1 MGLLDVAS
9 RRLIHP
15 LWARREDRRATA
27 LREELAKRQFDP
39 PAVVRTR
46 QVVALRRV
54 LRHAAATVP
63 YYRELFDRVGFRA
76 DDVCSVDDLQ
86 ALPLL
91 TKTDIRQR
99 GDELLSE
106 SFRDQPLTRKTTSGS
121 TGVPLEV
128 RLNDAGLSWKRA
140 CTLRSDEWSGWR
152 RGGRVAKVWGNPDY
166 RRHGI
171 KGWLRNRLYERAI
184 HLDTLDM
191 TPESIRCFVGEYNR
205 ARPELLF
212 GHAHSIYLLADFID
226 RHLLAAHRPAGIITT
241 AMVLHD
247 WQRQRIEAT
256 IRCPVTNRYGC
267 EEVSLIACE
276 CEQHRGLHVN
286 ADSVLV
292 EVIRNGR
299 PAPAGSPGSIVV
311 TDLSNFAMP
320 LIRYLIGDVGVLA
333 EKACPCGRG
342 SVLLESIEGREA
354 DYVVTADGRLIS
366 GISLTENFAVLVP
379 GVAQIQIVQEQLRLF
394 LFRIVR
400 GNDWGPV
407 SERKLTELVT
417 ERFGKSVRY
426 ALEFVDLIPQESTGK
441 YRFCIS
447 HVPHPS
453 VAEGGRVAA

>member
-1 MGLLDVAS
+1 MGLLDLAC

-15 LWARREDRRATA
+15 LWARREDVRASR
-27 LREELAKRQFDP
+27 LRDELARRQFDR
-39 PAVVRTR
+39 PAVVRAR

-63 YYRELFDRVGFRA
+63 YYRQLFAQTGFRP
-76 DDVCSVDDLQ
+76 DNVRSVDDLRS
-86 ALPLL
+86 LPML
-91 TKTDIRQR
+91 TKSAIRER
-99 GDELLSE
+99 GADLLSD

-121 TGVPLEV
+121 TGVPLAV
-128 RLNDAGLSWKRA
+128 KLDDGGLSWKRA

-166 RRHGI
+166 RRHGL

-191 TPESIRCFVGEYNR
+191 TPEAMREFVATLNR
-205 ARPELLF
+205 SRPELLF
-212 GHAHSIYLLADFID
+212 GHAHSLFLLADFID
-226 RHLLAAHRPAGIITT
+226 RHSLTAHRPAGIITT

-247 WQRQRIEAT
+247 WQRRRIEAT
-256 IRCPVTNRYGC
+256 FGCPVTNRYGC

-276 CEQHRGLHVN
+276 CEQHHGLHVN

-292 EVIRNGR
+292 EVIRNGK
-299 PAPAGSPGSIVV
+299 PAQPGSPGSIVV
-311 TDLSNFAMP
+311 TDLSNYAMP
-320 LIRYLIGDVGVLA
+320 LVRYLIGDVGVQAA
-333 EKACPCGRG
+333 EPCPCGRAFPR
-342 SVLLESIEGREA
+342 LESIEGREA

-379 GVAQIQIVQEQLRLF
+379 GVAQLQIVQHEVRKF

-400 GNDWGPV
+400 GNDWGPA
-407 SERKLTELVT
+407 SDRKLTDLVA
-417 ERFGKSVRY
+417 ERFGKVRY
-426 ALEFVDLIPQESTGK
+426 AVEFVDLIPQEPSGK

-453 VAEGGRVAA
+453 AAEGGRIAA

>member
-1 MGLLDVAS
+1 MGLLDLAC

-15 LWARREDRRATA
+15 LWARREDGRSAR
-27 LREELAKRQFDP
+27 LRDELARRQFDP
-39 PAVVRTR
+39 PAVVRAR

-63 YYRELFDRVGFRA
+63 YYHDLFDHVGFRPEA
-76 DDVCSVDDLQ
+76 VRSVDDLQ

-91 TKTDIRQR
+91 TKSAIRER
-99 GDELLSE
+99 GADLLSE
-106 SFRDQPLTRKTTSGS
+106 TFRTRPLTRKKTSGS

-128 RLNDAGLSWKRA
+128 RLDDGGLSWKRA

-152 RGGRVAKVWGNPDY
+152 RGGPVAKVWGNPEY
-166 RRHGI
+166 RRHGV
-171 KGWLRNRLYERAI
+171 KGWLRNRLYERAV
-184 HLDTLDM
+184 HLDTLNM
-191 TPESIRCFVGEYNR
+191 TPDAMRRFVATLNR
-205 ARPELLF
+205 SRPELLF
-212 GHAHSIYLLADFID
+212 GHAHSLFLLADFVD
-226 RHLLAAHRPAGIITT
+226 RHSLKAHRPAGIVAT

-247 WQRQRIEAT
+247 WQRRRIEAT
-256 IRCPVTNRYGC
+256 FGCPVTNRYGC

-276 CEQHRGLHVN
+276 CERHRGLHVN

-292 EVIRNGR
+292 EIVREGK
-299 PAPAGSPGSIVV
+299 PAPPGAPGSIVV

-333 EKACPCGRG
+333 AEHCPCGRAFP
-342 SVLLESIEGREA
+342 LLESIEGREA

-379 GVAQIQIVQEQLRLF
+379 GVAQLQIVQETVRKF

-400 GNDWGPV
+400 GHDWGPA
-407 SERKLTELVT
+407 SDRKLAELVA
-417 ERFGKSVRY
+417 ERFGTPTRY
-426 ALEFVDLIPQESTGK
+426 AVQFVDLIPQEPSGK

-453 VAEGGRVAA
+453 AAEGGRIAA

>member
-1 MGLLDVAS
+1 MGLLDFAC

-15 LWARREDRRATA
+15 LWARREDRRAAA
-27 LREELAKRQFDP
+27 LRVELARRQFDP
-39 PAVVRTR
+39 PAVVQAR

-54 LRHAAATVP
+54 LQHAAATVP
-63 YYRELFDRVGFRA
+63 YYRDLFSRIGFRPKA
-76 DDVCSVDDLQ
+76 VTAIADLQ

-91 TKTDIRQR
+91 TKADIRAR
-99 GDELLSE
+99 GPALLSE
-106 SFRDQPLTRKTTSGS
+106 SFRGRPLIRKTTSGS

-128 RLNDAGLSWKRA
+128 RLDAGGLSWKRA
-140 CTLRSDEWSGWR
+140 CTLRCDEWSGWR
-152 RGGRVAKVWGNPDY
+152 RGSRIAKVWGNPDY

-171 KGWLRNRLYERAI
+171 KGWLRNRLFDRAI

-191 TPESIRCFVGEYNR
+191 TPESIRRFVATLNR
-205 ARPELLF
+205 TRPQLLF
-212 GHAHSIYLLADFID
+212 GHAHSVYMLAEFIE
-226 RHLLAAHRPAGIITT
+226 RHGMPTYRPAGIITT

-247 WQRQRIEAT
+247 WQRRRIEAT
-256 IRCPVTNRYGC
+256 FGCPVTNRYGC

-276 CEQHRGLHVN
+276 CERHQGLHVN

-292 EVIRNGR
+292 EVIRDGR
-299 PAPAGSPGSIVV
+299 PAPPGTPGSIVV

-320 LIRYLIGDVGVLA
+320 LVRYLIGDVGVLSTEQCA
-333 EKACPCGRG
+333 CGRG
-342 SVLLESIEGREA
+342 SLRLGSIEGREA

-379 GVAQIQIVQEQLRLF
+379 GVAQIQIIQEQLRQF

-400 GNDWGPV
+400 GSDWSPT
-407 SERKLTELVT
+407 SERTLAGLVA
-417 ERFGKSVRY
+417 ERFGKNVRY
-426 ALEFVDLIPQESTGK
+426 AIDFVDVIPQEPSGK

-453 VAEGGRVAA
+453 AAEGGRIAA